1 MGNEAI
7 ICDGDPRMRGKA
19 SRNIRGVGWGDR
31 SPPLTPRDQI
41 CHKAARTGVGV
52 GFGEGKKVCL
62 CILSGE
68 QREAYP
74 QVKGKRGVGSS
85 QEKG

>member
-19 SRNIRGVGWGDR
+19 SRNIRGWGGEIED
-31 SPPLTPRDQI
+31 PPPPRDQI

-52 GFGEGKKVCL
+52 GFGEGKKSVPVYFERRAARG
-62 CILSGE
+62 LSLS
-68 QREAYP
+68 
-74 QVKGKRGVGSS
+74 KR
-85 QEKG
+85 